1 MSVKIGE
8 VQTKVSGDVK
18 KTDEVNVDF
27 KVSYSGKLETT
38 KFKLSEDL
46 KKGDTVKITIE
57 KV

>member
-18 KTDEVNVDF
+18 KTDEVDVSLR
-27 KVSYSGKLETT
+27 VSYSGKLDTV

-46 KKGDTVKITIE
+46 KKGDIVKIIIE